1 MLFDSHTH
9 LDDPKFDSD
18 RDEVIENIKNS
29 GVTGLVNVGCNLKTS
44 EFSVKLAEKYDFIY
58 ASAGFHPCDVGDICE
73 DDILKIAEMTKN
85 ERVVAIGEI
94 GLDYYWDDVSRDVQ
108 KYWFLRQLKLAEE
121 LDMPVIIHN
130 RDAHKDVLD
139 ILKKSSARGII
150 HCYSASAEMVDDF
163 LSLGYYIS
171 FAGPLTYKNNKKTV
185 LAAKK
190 VPLDRILIETDAP
203 YLSPD
208 GFRGKRNDSSKII
221 HTCRFLADLRGLS
234 VEEMACITEKNAKE
248 IYRIGK

>member
-18 RDEVIENIKNS
+18 RDEVIKNIKES
-29 GVTGLVNVGCNLKTS
+29 GVGGLVNVGCNLETS
-44 EFSVKLAEKYDFIY
+44 KFSIELANKYDFIY
-58 ASAGFHPCDVGDICE
+58 ASVGFHPCDTGDICE
-73 DDILKIAEMTKN
+73 DDILKIAEMAKN

-94 GLDYYWDDVSRDVQ
+94 GLDYYWDDVERDVQ
-108 KYWFLRQLKLAEE
+108 KHWFLRQLNLAYE

-130 RDAHKDVLD
+130 RDAHLD
-139 ILKKSSARGII
+139 TLETIKKSPARGII
-150 HCYSASAEMVDDF
+150 HCYSASVEMVDEF

-185 LAAKK
+185 LAAQK
-190 VPLDRILIETDAP
+190 VPMDRILIETDAP
-203 YLSPD
+203 YLSPE

-221 HTCRFLADLRGLS
+221 HTCRFLADLKGVS
-234 VEEMACITEKNAKE
+234 VGEMADITERNAKTV
-248 IYRIGK
+248 YRIKD